1 MWMLNQWNSLIQ
13 LIRSQTTETPEELVL
28 CSGTHQRRLPESS
41 AEPVWRRRLKIFS
54 PLELLWSIKPSQLRV
69 GRLATRGQ
77 QTQSHSRKLFITK
90 ELYWFWIHL
99 IGILISSV
107 ADLDEIILIYFTVS
121 IVFKIDSVLSL
132 LTDNKNYQTDSW
144 LMCRR
149 SIWKPDERDLSWQHV
164 TDRGQQ
170 RHGNQ
175 RLLLQK
181 RSKGSIKGINERNQ
195 WSWSDLKCR
204 ICSHGAGGEL
214 KFCCSFSLKT
224 NQD

>member
-1 MWMLNQWNSLIQ
+1 MLNQWNSLIQ

-28 CSGTHQRRLPESS
+28 CSGSHQRRLPEGS
-41 AEPVWRRRLKIFS
+41 AQPVWRRRLKIFS

-69 GRLATRGQ
+69 DRLSTRGQ
-77 QTQSHSRKLFITK
+77 QTQSHSRKLFLTK

-99 IGILISSV
+99 IGTLTSSV

-121 IVFKIDSVLSL
+121 IVFKIDRWAYWQIIKLSDWL
-132 LTDNKNYQTDSW
+132 LVDVQTFN
-144 LMCRR
+144 LKTR
-149 SIWKPDERDLSWQHV
+149 WKRFELAARDRQGAAE
-164 TDRGQQ
+164 TREPQAFTAET
-170 RHGNQ
+170 
-175 RLLLQK
+175 
-181 RSKGSIKGINERNQ
+181 IKGINQRDQ